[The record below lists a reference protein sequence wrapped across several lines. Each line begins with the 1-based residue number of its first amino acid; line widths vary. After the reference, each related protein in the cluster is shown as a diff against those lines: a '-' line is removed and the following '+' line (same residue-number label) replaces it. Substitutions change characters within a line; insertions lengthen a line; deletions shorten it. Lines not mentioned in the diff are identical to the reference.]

1 MQRELMS
8 ALRESAS
15 DPECRAV
22 IIRGAGAA
30 FCAGADVEDL
40 VRARTDSDG
49 ARYGRLF
56 EDVCEA
62 IASHPAPVV
71 AQVHGGALGGGCQL
85 VVACDLA
92 VAATDARLG
101 IPSGRLGILIGYES
115 VQRLVMAIGPK
126 RAGEL
131 LYSGRIVSGDEAAAW
146 GMVNEAVAPEALADR
161 TEALAAAIAECAPL
175 SVRGSKLGI
184 VTVGA
189 RLWSDPSL
197 REEFDSMLAVAL
209 ASEDLA
215 EGLLAFRD
223 RRKPQFR
230 GT

>member
-1 MQRELMS
+1 
-8 ALRESAS
+8 
-15 DPECRAV
+15 
-22 IIRGAGAA
+22 
-30 FCAGADVEDL
+30 
-40 VRARTDSDG
+40 
-49 ARYGRLF
+49 
-56 EDVCEA
+56 
-62 IASHPAPVV
+62 
-71 AQVHGGALGGGCQL
+71 
-85 VVACDLA
+85 
-92 VAATDARLG
+92 
-101 IPSGRLGILIGYES
+101 
-115 VQRLVMAIGPK
+115 MAIGPK
-126 RAGEL
+126 KAGEL

-146 GMVNEAVAPEALADR
+146 GIFNEAVAPEALADR